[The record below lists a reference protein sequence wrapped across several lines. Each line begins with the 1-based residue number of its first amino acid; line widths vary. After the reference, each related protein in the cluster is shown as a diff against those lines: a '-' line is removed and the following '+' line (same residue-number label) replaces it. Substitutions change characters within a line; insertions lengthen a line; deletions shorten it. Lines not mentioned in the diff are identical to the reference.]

1 VEWRSAE
8 KRGKEQR
15 GVFQTVDYSA
25 YFADIKFKKM
35 THTISRQL
43 AAFTITLLLTGA
55 TQFTCAQSQSNVV
68 KSEDVTFAV
77 DTVASDISIPFG
89 MAFLPDGHML
99 VTDRSNGKIWKV
111 NPKTKAKTAIANAP
125 VVHAKGQGGMLDI
138 ALHPDF
144 AKNGW
149 IYLSYSAAQ
158 DGLNGTVVERFKLK
172 NDQRT
177 DVERLFTCSPFFK
190 NDAHYGSR
198 LVFDKGYL
206 FFTIGERSALRDS
219 AQTLTNHF
227 GKVIRIHDDGR
238 VPADNPFVN
247 TPGAKP
253 EIWSYGHRNPQ
264 GLFLN
269 PMTGELLESEHGP
282 KGGDELNVV
291 KSGRNYGW
299 PIITYGTEYS
309 GQPINNGKTEQ
320 EGLQQ
325 PLKYYK
331 PSIGPS
337 GLLVYTGNEFPA
349 WKGNVFTG
357 ALALMHL
364 NRLVVEG
371 GNVVK
376 EERLFQGKNWR
387 VRNVEQGPDGY
398 IYFGVD
404 GGAVMRIR
412 PAK

>member
-1 VEWRSAE
+1 M
-8 KRGKEQR
+8 
-15 GVFQTVDYSA
+15 
-25 YFADIKFKKM
+25 I
-35 THTISRQL
+35 HIISRRMATL
-43 AAFTITLLLTGA
+43 AITLLISGA
-55 TQFTCAQSQSNVV
+55 TMVSCAQQSGAIV
-68 KSEDVTFAV
+68 KSEDASFVV
-77 DTVASDISIPFG
+77 DTVATEITIPFG
-89 MAFLPDGHML
+89 MAFLPDGHLL

-111 NPKTKAKTAIANAP
+111 NPNSRAKTLIGSAP
-125 VVHAKGQGGMLDI
+125 VVHGKGQGGMLDI
-138 ALHPDF
+138 ALHPDH

-149 IYLSYSAAQ
+149 IYLSYSSAQ
-158 DGLNGTVVERFKLK
+158 DGVNGTVVERFKLK

-177 DVERLFTCSPFFK
+177 EVERLFTCSPFYK

-206 FFTIGERSALRDS
+206 YFTIGERSALRDS

-227 GKVIRIHDDGR
+227 GKVMRIHDDGR
-238 VPADNPFVN
+238 IPSDNPFVN

-269 PMTGELLESEHGP
+269 SMTGELLESEHGP
-282 KGGDELNVV
+282 KGGDELNVI
-291 KSGRNYGW
+291 KPGKNYGW

-337 GLLVYTGNEFPA
+337 GLLVYTGDKFPG

-364 NRLVVEG
+364 NRLVIEG

-398 IYFGVD
+398 IYFSVD
-404 GGAVMRIR
+404 GGVVMRIR

>member
-1 VEWRSAE
+1 
-8 KRGKEQR
+8 
-15 GVFQTVDYSA
+15 
-25 YFADIKFKKM
+25 M
-35 THTISRQL
+35 THIIYRRI
-43 AAFTITLLLTGA
+43 AAFAFALTLTGA
-55 TQFTCAQSQSNVV
+55 AQVSCAQQRTNPV
-68 KSEDVTFAV
+68 KSEDATFVV
-77 DTVASDISIPFG
+77 DTVATEITIPFG
-89 MAFLPDGHML
+89 MTFLPDGHLL
-99 VTDRSNGKIWKV
+99 VTDRSNGKIYKV
-111 NPKTKAKTAIANAP
+111 NPKTRTKTAIANAP
-125 VVHAKGQGGMLDI
+125 VVHGKGQGGMLDI
-138 ALHPDF
+138 AIHPDY

-149 IYLSYSAAQ
+149 IYLSYSEPK
-158 DGLNGTVVERFKLK
+158 DGLNGTVVERFRLK
-172 NDQRT
+172 DDQRT

-206 FFTIGERSALRDS
+206 YFTIGERSALRDS
-219 AQTLTNHF
+219 AQSLTNHF

-238 VPADNPFVN
+238 IPADNPFVN

-269 PMTGELLESEHGP
+269 PLTGDLLESEHGP

-291 KSGRNYGW
+291 KGGKNFGW

-320 EGLQQ
+320 EGLEQ

-337 GLLVYTGNEFPA
+337 GLLVYTGDQFPG

-371 GNVVK
+371 GKVVR
-376 EERLFQGKNWR
+376 EERLFEGRNWR
-387 VRNVEQGPDGY
+387 VRNVEQGPDGNIY
-398 IYFGVD
+398 IGVD
-404 GGAVMRIR
+404 GGVVMRMR